1 MGMPNP
7 LKKVYYT
14 MEEERQPSQAM
25 LPTGENIIIPQSTHG
40 ADMSQYATKDDMER
54 MKEELK
60 AVIASM
66 KETKQNGK
74 SSV

>member
-7 LKKVYYT
+7 LKKVRYT
-14 MEEERQPSQAM
+14 MEADYQSNQAM
-25 LPTGENIIIPQSTHG
+25 LPAGENIVIPQSTHG
-40 ADMSQYATKDDMER
+40 ADMSQYVTKDDMER

-66 KETKQNGK
+66 KETKPNGK